1 MQVVAKDVAWFNLS
15 GWSHGRNIEDDGK
28 CQLPSYLVVDR
39 QRGAG
44 GIAVEATMP
53 ADGCRGVQGSWLSDN
68 QDHQRRSNLRE
79 ASRNYEPEDSK
90 VDQPTKNNFKD
101 EDHDT
106 KKEEDLNTSTDNN
119 ARPSWM
125 KSKLAGVKKISNKE
139 RRRRQNETLRRL
151 LTPKNALMVLNEML
165 PKDQLASNFR
175 VETVSSPNQ
184 YVKPHSYRAN
194 LTLEGNDYKGFG
206 ENKLMARNA
215 AAEQAIRDLI
225 IKKMS
230 KAISYEVSGTGAGA
244 TSIGEETEE
253 EPLPMIQLAS
263 FALHKLFCEWEV
275 EGHKV
280 PQLKPPSSAVSVRS
294 RLAVS
299 SFRLSNAF
307 STIQSV
313 GTFQQVTESEF
324 AMEVESVPRT
334 PRGSKKPK
342 TLPADASTMHPC
354 MLLTYMRPALEYR
367 ELAAQGDRP
376 QNMLYTFALD
386 VDGATYIGKASN
398 KKEARRSAAQAACKA
413 IFGIEFKNSAS
424 YSS

>member
-1 MQVVAKDVAWFNLS
+1 MYNKYNTRN
-15 GWSHGRNIEDDGK
+15 HGRYNKQGQFI
-28 CQLPSYLVVDR
+28 PANS
-39 QRGAG
+39 AG
-44 GIAVEATMP
+44 E
-53 ADGCRGVQGSWLSDN
+53 
-68 QDHQRRSNLRE
+68 
-79 ASRNYEPEDSK
+79 RNYEPEDSK

-280 PQLKPPSSAVSVRS
+280 PQLKPPSSA
-294 RLAVS
+294 
-299 SFRLSNAF
+299 
-307 STIQSV
+307 
-313 GTFQQVTESEF
+313 QVTESEF

>member
-1 MQVVAKDVAWFNLS
+1 
-15 GWSHGRNIEDDGK
+15 
-28 CQLPSYLVVDR
+28 
-39 QRGAG
+39 
-44 GIAVEATMP
+44 MP
-53 ADGCRGVQGSWLSDN
+53 ADGCCCVQGAWPSDN
-68 QDHQRRSNLRE
+68 QDHQRRSTPFE
-79 ASRNYEPEDSK
+79 PSRTHEVEEPK
-90 VDQPTKNNFKD
+90 VEKPAQNNFQD
-101 EDHDT
+101 EDEEM
-106 KKEEDLNTSTDNN
+106 KKEEDINMSTDNTDTT
-119 ARPSWM
+119 RPPWM

-151 LTPKNALMVLNEML
+151 LSPKNALMVLNEML
-165 PKDQLASNFR
+165 PKDQLASNFK
-175 VETVSSPNQ
+175 VETVMSPNQ
-184 YVKPHSYRAN
+184 YMKPHSYRAN
-194 LTLEGNDYKGFG
+194 LTLEGNNYKGFG

-230 KAISYEVSGTGAGA
+230 KAITNEVSGAGGAA

-280 PQLKPPSSAVSVRS
+280 PQLKPPTSAQ
-294 RLAVS
+294 
-299 SFRLSNAF
+299 LS
-307 STIQSV
+307 
-313 GTFQQVTESEF
+313 ECEF
-324 AMEVESVPRT
+324 ALEVESAGTRT

-342 TLPADASTMHPC
+342 TLPADAGAMHPC

-367 ELAAQGDRP
+367 ELPAQGDRP
-376 QNMLYTFALD
+376 QNMIYTFALD

-413 IFGIEFKNSAS
+413 LFGVEFKNSAS
-424 YSS
+424 YTS